1 MAVFWKA
8 LLAPI
13 LFLVVFNPYTI
24 YGKPGVV
31 AGMLFL
37 LVGFVGGAYKV
48 VLNNYLIPV
57 FLVLLIS
64 LWGAFVSHLNNIGQF
79 DFLYSALSFVFF
91 VFTAC
96 GIVGFLIH
104 KKISFD
110 SFAELLLYVI
120 LFNSIFILLEVS
132 IPGVRDVTESFLA
145 PAGNIDWTQGVRYRG
160 LAASGGSGL
169 SVCCTLGFIIAL
181 DLYRNKRIGLI
192 FFIFSLFV
200 FLISVLFI
208 GRTGL
213 VFFPVAIIFYFGY
226 LMLVGQIRISGI
238 LLSVSVL
245 FIVFM
250 IFVLF
255 YEVFYD
261 YVYSN
266 FGQGFINYSFGFLLQ
281 GEEGLK
287 EEGTASV
294 IFQFMTVL
302 PLGFPE
308 AFIGVGFY
316 GGSDFTPW
324 TDSGYARVMLSVG
337 FILGAVYYLS
347 VFRIYLKGIA
357 ERQALIFTSLFVLM
371 LAEIKGSFL
380 FSAYGARAII
390 LLIVFLQVKNYYQ
403 RRLAAA

>member
-1 MAVFWKA
+1 MAVFWKT
-8 LLAPI
+8 LLAPV

-31 AGMLFL
+31 VGMLFL
-37 LVGFVGGAYKV
+37 LVGFVNGSYKL

-64 LWGAFVSHLNNIGQF
+64 LWGVLVSYLNDIGQF
-79 DFLYSALSFVFF
+79 DFFYSALSFVVFI
-91 VFTAC
+91 FTAC
-96 GIVGFLIH
+96 GIVDFLIR
-104 KKISFD
+104 KKVNFD
-110 SFAELLLYVI
+110 GFALLLLCVLI
-120 LFNSIFILLEVS
+120 FNSVFILLEVL
-132 IPGVRDVTESFLA
+132 IPSVRDVTESFLA
-145 PAGNIDWTQGVRYRG
+145 PAGNIDWTQGIRYRG

-169 SVCCTLGFIIAL
+169 SVCCTLGVIIGL
-181 DLYRNKRIGLI
+181 DLYRSKKIGII
-192 FFIFSLFV
+192 FFLLSLFT

-213 VFFPVAIIFYFGY
+213 VFFPVAISFYFGY
-226 LMLVGQIRISGI
+226 LVLVGQIRVSGI
-238 LLSVSVL
+238 LLGVAVL
-245 FIVFM
+245 VVVVM

-255 YEVFYD
+255 YEVFYE

-337 FILGAVYYLS
+337 FILGVVYYLS
-347 VFRIYLKGIA
+347 ILRIYLKGVV
-357 ERQALIFTSLFVLM
+357 ERQALIFTALFVLM

-390 LLIVFLQVKNYYQ
+390 LLIVFLQINNYYQ
-403 RRLAAA
+403 KRLAAA